1 MSETHPDGP
10 ADAVFRGGAVYTV
23 DPARTW
29 AQAVAVKGGR
39 IVSVGTHESV
49 ADLVGPKTE
58 VHDLRGR
65 MLLPGFQDAH
75 VHPP

>member
-75 VHPP
+75 V